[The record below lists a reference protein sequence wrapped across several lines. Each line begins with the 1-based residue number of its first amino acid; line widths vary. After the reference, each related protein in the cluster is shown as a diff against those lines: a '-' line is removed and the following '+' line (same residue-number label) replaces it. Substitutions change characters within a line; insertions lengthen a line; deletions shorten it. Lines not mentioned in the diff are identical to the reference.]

1 MASDGLLREREAPL
15 RTALL
20 EELQEVLAAPGFV
33 PTEVAFSNIIEGDGG
48 FTFDIEV
55 MAEKPTPAS
64 APTEKTQE
72 PSAKRRADNPQAKA
86 SGSHM
91 PTAYAGAK
99 ATGLCDSRKSE
110 MPLPASAA
118 AAAAAGSSKPV
129 ARSSSKEPAAAAA
142 AAATP
147 AAAGPS
153 PDLTVY
159 MAKLKRQLGID
170 ATREA
175 FERGVGDVKW
185 LTPDMYGRVLR
196 SEEQEVCVMAYHKDA
211 VIACGVKDE
220 KMYKLSQKTFQ
231 KAMAM
236 V

>member
-1 MASDGLLREREAPL
+1 MASDGLLHEREAPL

-20 EELQEVLAAPGFV
+20 EELLEVLAAPGFV

-72 PSAKRRADNPQAKA
+72 PSAKRRAENPQAKA
-86 SGSHM
+86 S
-91 PTAYAGAK
+91 A
-99 ATGLCDSRKSE
+99 GLCDSRKSE
-110 MPLPASAA
+110 TPLPASAA

-129 ARSSSKEPAAAAA
+129 ARSSSKEPAAA
-142 AAATP
+142 P